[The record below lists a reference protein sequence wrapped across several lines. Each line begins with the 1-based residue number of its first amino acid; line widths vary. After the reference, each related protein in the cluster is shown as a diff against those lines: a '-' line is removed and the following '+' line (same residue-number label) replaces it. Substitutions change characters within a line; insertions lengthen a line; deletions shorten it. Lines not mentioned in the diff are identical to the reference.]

1 MGRSLVTSATCT
13 YCGCLCDD
21 IELHVE
27 DRRIVRATNACTL
40 GRAWFFGHPVDT
52 QRPPALVHGHPAAM
66 EAAIEAA
73 GDILER
79 AHLPLIFGLGNSNTE
94 AQRAAVMLAEEV
106 GGVIDSHTSV
116 THGPSKIGAQLAGK
130 VSCTLGEIKN
140 RADLVI
146 YWGSNPVETHP
157 RHLTR
162 YTYTAT
168 GKFVPRGRHDRT
180 LVVVDV
186 RQTLTAKAADHFLQV
201 RPGADFEVLAVLRAL
216 IANQP
221 FDGSLLAQTGLTLD
235 QVGALLERM
244 KRARFGVLF
253 YGSGLT
259 MTRGKHMN
267 VASVLSVAAA
277 MNAFTK
283 FVAMPMRDYGN
294 EVGADNILNCLAG
307 YPFGVDYTRG
317 YPRSNPGEFTAVDL
331 LARREADAALIVAAD
346 PWTTMPPAAL
356 THLERIP
363 HVVIDRA
370 NITPR
375 HTARVHF
382 TAGVPGISTPGTA
395 YRMDWMPVSLR
406 SALQSPEPTDEE
418 ILHAIRHAV
427 VDARARHTSISPLPG
442 TLVSPVKR

>member
-1 MGRSLVTSATCT
+1 MGQSLVKSATCT

-21 IELHVE
+21 IELHAE
-27 DRRIVRATNACTL
+27 NQRIVRATHACTL

-52 QRPPALVHGHPAAM
+52 TRPPALVNGRPAPM
-66 EAAIEAA
+66 KAAIDAA
-73 GDILER
+73 ADLLER

-94 AQRAAVMLAEEV
+94 AQRAAVMLAEDI

-130 VSCTLGEIKN
+130 VSCTLGEIRN

-157 RHLTR
+157 RHLTS
-162 YTYTAT
+162 
-168 GKFVPRGRHDRT
+168 
-180 LVVVDV
+180 
-186 RQTLTAKAADHFLQV
+186 ADHFLQV
-201 RPGADFEVLAVLRAL
+201 RPGADFEVLAILRAL

-221 FDGSLLAQTGLTLD
+221 FDRSLLAQTGLTLD
-235 QVGALLERM
+235 QLGALVERM
-244 KRARFGVLF
+244 KRARFGVFF

-267 VASVLSVAAA
+267 VAAVLSVTAA

-283 FVAMPMRDYGN
+283 FVAMPMRDFGN

-331 LARREADAALIVAAD
+331 LARREADAALIIAAD
-346 PWTTMPPAAL
+346 PWTTMPQAAHQ
-356 THLERIP
+356 HLDRIP

-370 NITPR
+370 SVAPR
-375 HTARVHF
+375 STARVHF
-382 TAGVPGISTPGTA
+382 TAGAPGISTAGTA
-395 YRMDWMPVSLR
+395 YRMDWMPVTLR
-406 SALQSPEPTDEE
+406 PALQSPEPSDEE

-427 VDARARHTSISPLPG
+427 VDARARQTSISPLPG
-442 TLVSPVKR
+442 TLLSPV